1 MENKKCLQVEREV
14 SFAAGTPV
22 LQLSANTAT
31 ECTAHNTLMDLRL
44 AAIKQREGWQTEQDM
59 RLNWTEERILSH
71 YNMYY
76 KHFEL
81 DAPASVVKDAAL
93 DELSDKEI
101 AVMIRRWKFTDVLE
115 LLQKEGYLTVL
126 HGHWI
131 LSMDMFLGCNE

>member
-1 MENKKCLQVEREV
+1 MSISK
-14 SFAAGTPV
+14 F
-22 LQLSANTAT
+22 
-31 ECTAHNTLMDLRL
+31 DLRL
-44 AAIKQREGWQTEQDM
+44 AAIKEREGWQTEQDM

-81 DAPASVVKDAAL
+81 DAPASEVKDAAL

-131 LSMDMFLGCNE
+131 LSMDMFLGCYE

>member
-1 MENKKCLQVEREV
+1 MSISK
-14 SFAAGTPV
+14 F
-22 LQLSANTAT
+22 
-31 ECTAHNTLMDLRL
+31 DLRL
-44 AAIKQREGWQTEQDM
+44 AAIKEREGWQTEQDM

-81 DAPASVVKDAAL
+81 DAPASEVKDAAL

-115 LLQKEGYLTVL
+115 LQKEGYLTVL